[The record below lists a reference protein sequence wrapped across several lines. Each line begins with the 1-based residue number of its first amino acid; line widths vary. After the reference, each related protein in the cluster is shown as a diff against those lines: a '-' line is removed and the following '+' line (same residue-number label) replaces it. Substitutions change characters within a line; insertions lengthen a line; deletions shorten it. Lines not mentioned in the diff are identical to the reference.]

1 VFGLDRSGHVTSP
14 WLLWGGV
21 SLVLLGLG
29 IVVAGLRGRGAGGLT
44 TLAILLGVVVLPAA
58 ALDHSGAFDGDV
70 RAIAPDTTVVGTDVA
85 TAEDGYTYSVGDLTL
100 DLTQLPL
107 PAAGADP
114 VTVPVRL
121 GAGETTIQV
130 PRGTEVRATVH
141 LWAGDVYWHVG
152 SEDQFRS
159 DHDGRTN
166 AVTYETPAVAAGG
179 TPQLVLDVTG
189 AAGTVTI
196 EEK

>member
-1 VFGLDRSGHVTSP
+1 M
-14 WLLWGGV
+14 
-21 SLVLLGLG
+21 
-29 IVVAGLRGRGAGGLT
+29 
-44 TLAILLGVVVLPAA
+44 LPVA
-58 ALDHSGAFDGDV
+58 ALDHTGAFDGDV
-70 RAIAPDTTVVGTDVA
+70 RAIAPDTTVVATDVA

-100 DLTQLPL
+100 DLTSLPL

-114 VTVPVRL
+114 VKVPVRL
-121 GAGETTIQV
+121 GAGETVIQV
-130 PRGTEVRATVH
+130 PHGAEVRAVVH

-152 SEDQFRS
+152 SEDQYRS
-159 DHDGRTN
+159 DHDARTGSI
-166 AVTYETPAVAAGG
+166 TYETPAVAAGG